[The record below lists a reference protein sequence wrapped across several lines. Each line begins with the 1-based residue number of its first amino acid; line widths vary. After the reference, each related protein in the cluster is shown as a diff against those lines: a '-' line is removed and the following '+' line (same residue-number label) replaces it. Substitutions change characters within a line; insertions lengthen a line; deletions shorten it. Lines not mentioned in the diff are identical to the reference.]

1 MLGLMSRGDGN
12 QVVLFFCTILVE
24 PLKFYLFVASDLA
37 AVCPGYMM
45 GISSLLLRS
54 FDYSCDL

>member
-1 MLGLMSRGDGN
+1 MEIRWCCFF
-12 QVVLFFCTILVE
+12 VLLVE